1 MRLKELIFNRVILG
15 MVLYFFLIGL
25 WEFRLK
31 PQYRPFYDAGLT
43 YYRNGNYPAALVQF
57 DEAYQHAKNNADV
70 AIMLGWTNL
79 KLRRLEEAR
88 DAFDR
93 AIFLDPKAQEA
104 RLGASFVALETGRG
118 QIEPSVLEDILK
130 ERGTDPD
137 VVILAAAALQR
148 QGRNLEAARHFRS
161 LVNDKSYGK
170 EARDALQQI
179 FGLEGF
185 PNDPAPADLPPLNR
199 PAQLQVLHKAGDGA
213 LWMKGPSGWEKFY
226 VLGANLGP
234 AAPGYFPGSPPI
246 QGRYYTQ
253 WLRYAEQANANVI
266 RAYTLLPPAFYR
278 AFRHHVREGGKIRL
292 YQQIWVG
299 DPPGKDL
306 YDAQFV
312 EETRREIRYV
322 VDALHGRGDV
332 PPKYA
337 RGSGVY
343 ENNIAEHVA
352 ALMLGRE
359 LEASVVLRTDL
370 LNPGKSKFA
379 GQYITVSGATPTEVW
394 FAEMLD
400 YLVGYQ
406 TDTYHWQHP
415 VAIVN
420 WPPLD
425 PLRHPT
431 EASIAEE
438 VRIRARRGESLA
450 QPDELK
456 DDNDSASIDESKF
469 RATTAFQAGLF
480 ASYHVYPYYPDFLI
494 LDPQYLSA
502 RDREGPNPLFGYLR
516 KLREKI
522 PHPLVVSEYGVP
534 SSIGISH
541 FHPYGWHHG
550 GHSEPAQ
557 AELLLRLTRSI
568 REAGCAGGVVF
579 ALIDEW
585 YKHNWLTVDFEQPLE
600 RTPLWINELD
610 PEKRYGLVGFR
621 TARWKLFSGDA
632 APWSGERRIYQAA
645 GASPEGV
652 PTVESLQVANDEAFL
667 YLRLNLNCLDCRGPG
682 RRPDGKPDF
691 DQAAFAVAINTA
703 PSLGGIQQMP
713 FGNLFLSNGATFL
726 LYLRDPGYA
735 RLLVADNYNP
745 YRIVAKGIGAETE
758 LGYRPGLRI
767 TRDERGAFDEFIVET
782 NRQRY
787 GRDGTVYRGQRYSR
801 SILRYGS
808 GNPASPDYDSLAEWH
823 ADVDQRAITVRIPWG
838 KLLVTDPSSAQVF
851 NGIEESLH
859 VKFAPTPGLDLTVF
873 TLRPRGS
880 SNELRSMNVA
890 ASLPAAKDG
899 KIENPQRFLLQ
910 RWDKVDPEPYLK
922 RSYHAIQKEFLEQS
936 RQTAAAGAAA
946 PAQPGSG
953 RARGSASR

>member
-1 MRLKELIFNRVILG
+1 MKLRQLIFNRVILG
-15 MVLYFFLIGL
+15 MLLFFVLIGI
-25 WEFRLK
+25 WEFSLK
-31 PQYRPFYDAGLT
+31 PQYRPSYDSGLKH
-43 YYRNGNYPAALVQF
+43 YRNGDYQAALVDFQK
-57 DEAYQHAKNNADV
+57 AYDIAGNNADV
-70 AIMLGWTNL
+70 IIMMGWTNL
-79 KLRRLEEAR
+79 KLRRLDEAKFF
-88 DAFDR
+88 FDR
-93 AIFLDPKAQEA
+93 AITIDPKAQEA
-104 RLGASFVALETGRG
+104 RLGASFVALETGKG
-118 QIEPSVLEDILK
+118 EIEPSVLEEILK
-130 ERGTDPD
+130 ERSSDPD
-137 VVILAAAALQR
+137 VRILAAAALQR
-148 QGRNLEAARHFRS
+148 QGKNLEAARHYRD
-161 LVNDKSYGK
+161 LVDDQSYSK
-170 EARDALQQI
+170 EAREALQQI
-179 FGLEGF
+179 FGLDGF
-185 PNDPAPADLPPLNR
+185 NDPVPSDLAELKR
-199 PAQLQVLHKAGDGA
+199 PAQLQVLHKAGEGSM
-213 LWMKGPSGWEKFY
+213 WMKRGSSWDRFY

-234 AAPGYFPGSPPI
+234 AAPGYFPGQPPV
-246 QGRYYTQ
+246 QGSYYSQ

-278 AFRHHVREGGKIRL
+278 AYRHHVQEGGKIRL

-306 YDAQFV
+306 YDSKFV
-312 EETRREIRYV
+312 EETRREIRFV
-322 VDALHGRGDV
+322 VDAMHGRGDV

-370 LNPGKSKFA
+370 LNPGKNKFE
-379 GQYITVSGATPTEVW
+379 GKYLTVSGATPTEVW
-394 FAEMLD
+394 FAEMLE
-400 YLVGYQ
+400 YLVGYE
-406 TDTYHWQHP
+406 TDTYNWQHP

-438 VRIRARRGESLA
+438 VRIRVRRGEALA
-450 QPDELK
+450 APKELE
-456 DDNDSASIDESKF
+456 DDNDTASIDESKF
-469 RATTAFQAGLF
+469 RATPAYQAGLF

-494 LDPQYLSA
+494 LEPQYLNA
-502 RDREGPNPLFGYLR
+502 RDSEGPNPMFGYLK

-522 PHPLVVSEYGVP
+522 PHPLVISEYGVP

-550 GHSEPAQ
+550 GHSEQ
-557 AELLLRLTRSI
+557 QQGELLGRFTRSI
-568 REAGCAGGVVF
+568 RESGCAGGVVF

-600 RTPLWINELD
+600 RTPLWLNELD

-621 TARWKLFSGDA
+621 TSRWKLFGGDA
-632 APWSGERRIYQAA
+632 AAWSPERRIYQSA

-652 PTVESLQVANDEAFL
+652 PTVESVQVAEDEAYL

-703 PSLGGIQQMP
+703 PTLAGIQQMP
-713 FGNLFLSNGATFL
+713 FGNLTLTGGANFL

-745 YRIVAKGIGAETE
+745 YRIMGKGVGAETE
-758 LGYRPGLRI
+758 LGYRRGLSV
-767 TRDERGAFDEFIVET
+767 TRDARGSFDEFIVET

-808 GNPASPDYDSLAEWH
+808 ANPAAPDFDSLAEWN
-823 ADVDQRAITVRIPWG
+823 ADVNQRSIT
-838 KLLVTDPSSAQVF
+838 
-851 NGIEESLH
+851 
-859 VKFAPTPGLDLTVF
+859 
-873 TLRPRGS
+873 
-880 SNELRSMNVA
+880 
-890 ASLPAAKDG
+890 
-899 KIENPQRFLLQ
+899 
-910 RWDKVDPEPYLK
+910 
-922 RSYHAIQKEFLEQS
+922 
-936 RQTAAAGAAA
+936 
-946 PAQPGSG
+946 
-953 RARGSASR
+953 

>member
-1 MRLKELIFNRVILG
+1 MKLRQLIFNRVILG
-15 MVLYFFLIGL
+15 MLLFFVLIGI
-25 WEFRLK
+25 WEFSLK
-31 PQYRPFYDAGLT
+31 PQYRPSYDNGLKH
-43 YYRNGNYPAALVQF
+43 YRNGDYQAALAEFQK
-57 DEAYQHAKNNADV
+57 AYDIAGNNADV
-70 AIMLGWTNL
+70 VIMMGWTNL
-79 KLRRLEEAR
+79 KLRRLEEAKR
-88 DAFDR
+88 YFDR
-93 AIFLDPKAQEA
+93 AILIDPKAQEA
-104 RLGASFVALETGRG
+104 RLGASFVALETGKG
-118 QIEPSVLEDILK
+118 EIEPSVLEEILK
-130 ERGTDPD
+130 ERSTDPD
-137 VVILAAAALQR
+137 VLILAAAALQR
-148 QGRNLEAARHFRS
+148 EGRNLEAARYYRS
-161 LVNDKSYGK
+161 LMDDPSYSK
-170 EARDALQQI
+170 EAREALQQI

-185 PNDPAPADLPPLNR
+185 NDPVPSDLAELKR
-199 PAQLQVLHKAGDGA
+199 PAQLQVLHKAGDGSM
-213 LWMKGPSGWEKFY
+213 WMKRGSSWDRFY

-234 AAPGYFPGSPPI
+234 AAPGYFPGQPPV
-246 QGRYYTQ
+246 QGSYYSQ

-278 AFRHHVREGGKIRL
+278 AYRHHVQEGGKIRL

-306 YDAQFV
+306 YESKFV
-312 EETRREIRYV
+312 EETRREIRFV
-322 VDALHGRGDV
+322 VDAMHGRGDV

-370 LNPGKSKFA
+370 LNPGKNKFE
-379 GQYITVSGATPTEVW
+379 GKYLTVSGATPTEVW

-400 YLVGYQ
+400 YLVGYE
-406 TDTYHWQHP
+406 TDTYNWQHP

-438 VRIRARRGESLA
+438 VRIRVRRGEALA
-450 QPDELK
+450 APKELE
-456 DDNDSASIDESKF
+456 DDNDTASIDESKF
-469 RATTAFQAGLF
+469 RATPAYPAGLF

-494 LDPQYLSA
+494 LDSQYLNA
-502 RDREGPNPLFGYLR
+502 RDSEGPNPMFGYLK

-522 PHPLVVSEYGVP
+522 PHPLVISEYGVP

-550 GHSEPAQ
+550 GHSEQ
-557 AELLLRLTRSI
+557 QQGELLGRFTRSI
-568 REAGCAGGVVF
+568 RESGCAGGVVF
-579 ALIDEW
+579 SLIDEW

-600 RTPLWINELD
+600 RTPLWLNELD

-621 TARWKLFSGDA
+621 TSRWKLFGGDA
-632 APWSGERRIYQAA
+632 AAWSAERRIYQAS

-652 PTVESLQVANDEAFL
+652 PTVESVQVSEDEAYL
-667 YLRLNLNCLDCRGPG
+667 YLRLNLNCLDCRGPR

-703 PSLGGIQQMP
+703 PTLAGIQQMP
-713 FGNLFLSNGATFL
+713 FGNLTLTGGANFL

-745 YRIVAKGIGAETE
+745 YRIMGKGVGAETE
-758 LGYRPGLRI
+758 LGYRRGLSV
-767 TRDERGAFDEFIVET
+767 TRDARGSFDEFIVET

-801 SILRYGS
+801 SILRYG
-808 GNPASPDYDSLAEWH
+808 GANPAAPDFDSLAEWN
-823 ADVDQRAITVRIPWG
+823 ADVNQRSITVRIPWG
-838 KLLVTDPSSAQVF
+838 KLLVTDPSSYQVF
-851 NGIEESLH
+851 SGIEESLR
-859 VKFAPTPGLDLTVF
+859 VKTAPSPGLDLTVF
-873 TLRPRGS
+873 TLRPRGAS
-880 SNELRSMNVA
+880 ADLSQMTVA
-890 ASLPAAKDG
+890 ASLPAAVNG
-899 KIENPQRFLLQ
+899 KIDHPQRFVL
-910 RWDKVDPEPYLK
+910 RKWEKVTPEPYLK
-922 RSYHAIQKEFLEQS
+922 KAYYAIQKEFLEQS
-936 RQTAAAGAAA
+936 RKPAVAGAAA
-946 PAQPGSG
+946 PAASGSG
-953 RARGSASR
+953 GASRSTGQ

>member
-15 MVLYFFLIGL
+15 MIVFFVLIGV
-25 WEFRLK
+25 WEFQLK
-31 PQYRPFYDAGLT
+31 PQYRPSYDSGLT
-43 YYRNGNYPAALVQF
+43 HYRKGNYPAALVEF
-57 DEAYQHAKNNADV
+57 DKAYSIAPNNADV
-70 AIMLGWTNL
+70 AIMVGWTNL
-79 KLRRLEEAR
+79 KLRRLEEAKR
-88 DAFDR
+88 AFDR
-93 AIFLDPKAQEA
+93 AILLDPKAQEA
-104 RLGASFVALETGRG
+104 RLGASFVALETGKG
-118 QIEPSVLEDILK
+118 QIDPSVLEEILK
-130 ERGTDPD
+130 ERSTDPD
-137 VVILAAAALQR
+137 VMILAAAALQR
-148 QGRNLEAARHFRS
+148 QGKNLEAARYYRS
-161 LVNDKSYGK
+161 LVDDKSYSK

-185 PNDPAPADLPPLNR
+185 PNDPAPADLAPLNR
-199 PAQLQVLHKAGDGA
+199 PAQLQFLHKAGDGSM
-213 LWMKGPSGWEKFY
+213 WMKGRSGWEKFY

-234 AAPGYFPGSPPI
+234 AAPGYFPGAPPF
-246 QGRYYTQ
+246 QGSYYTQ
-253 WLRYAEQANANVI
+253 WLSYAEQANANVI

-278 AFRHHVREGGKIRL
+278 AYRHHVQGGGKIRL

-322 VDALHGRGDV
+322 VDAMHGRGDI

-359 LEASVVLRTDL
+359 LEASVALRTDL
-370 LNPGKSKFA
+370 LNPGKNKFE
-379 GQYITVSGATPTEVW
+379 GKYVTVSGGTPTEVW

-406 TDTYHWQHP
+406 TDTYNWQQP

-431 EASIAEE
+431 EASLAEE
-438 VRIRARRGESLA
+438 VRIRVRRGEALA
-450 QPDELK
+450 PPKELE
-456 DDNDSASIDESKF
+456 DDNDTTSIDESKF
-469 RATTAFQAGLF
+469 RATSAYQAGLF

-494 LDPQYLSA
+494 LDPQYLNA
-502 RDREGPNPLFGYLR
+502 RDQEGPNPMYGYLR

-522 PHPLVVSEYGVP
+522 PHPLVVSEYGIP
-534 SSIGISH
+534 NSIGISH

-550 GHSEPAQ
+550 GHSEQAQ
-557 AELLLRLTRSI
+557 AELLTRFTRSI
-568 REAGCAGGVVF
+568 RESGCAGGVVF

-585 YKHNWLTVDFEQPLE
+585 YKHNWLTVDFEQPLD

-621 TARWKLFSGDA
+621 TTNWKLFGGDA
-632 APWSGERRIYQAA
+632 AAWSGQRRIYE
-645 GASPEGV
+645 GASAPLEGG
-652 PTVESLQVANDEAFL
+652 PTVESVQIANDEAFL

-691 DQAAFAVAINTA
+691 DQAAFAVAINTT
-703 PSLGGIQQMP
+703 PNLGGIQQMP
-713 FGNLFLSNGATFL
+713 FGNLSLSNGATFL

-745 YRIVAKGIGAETE
+745 YKIMGKGVGAETE
-758 LGYRPGLRI
+758 LGYRRGLRI
-767 TRDERGAFDEFIVET
+767 TRDDRGSFDEFIVET

-801 SILRYGS
+801 SILRHGS
-808 GNPASPDYDSLAEWH
+808 GNPAAPDYDSLSEWH
-823 ADVDQRAITVRIPWG
+823 ADVGQRAITVRLPWG
-838 KLLVTDPSSAQVF
+838 KLLVTDPSSSQVF
-851 NGIEESLH
+851 HGIEESLQ
-859 VKFAPTPGLDLTVF
+859 VKFAPTPGLDLAVF

-880 SNELRSMNVA
+880 SNDLGSMTVA
-890 ASLPAAKDG
+890 ASMPAAKDG
-899 KIENPQRFLLQ
+899 KIENPQRFVL
-910 RWDKVDPEPYLK
+910 RKWDKVTPEPYLK
-922 RSYHAIQKEFLEQS
+922 RAYYAIQKEFLEQS
-936 RQTAAAGAAA
+936 RRPAAAGAAA
-946 PAQPGSG
+946 PAQSGSG
-953 RARGSASR
+953 SARRGAGQ